1 MLAPFLLM
9 IAAASAGDDE
19 ATRLRDVFIAACVD
33 AQVPAHIVEEQ
44 PFEGKGK
51 AFERYVEG
59 AASRRLFALT
69 GLDNSYLV
77 FGEYQSNSTLEKRCG
92 VFSPKWNPAQ
102 VERAVFSSPRLTGS
116 GEFQP
121 PLGRMGYLE
130 AGVRH
135 GRSFST
141 EIAYGH
147 HRGRGYAMLTVYTPE
162 TAAARLEAGKQIGA
176 CSAGKKPE
184 VGNCSPGSLRR
195 ANQILW
201 SFNGS

>member
-1 MLAPFLLM
+1 MSVALLLM
-9 IAAASAGDDE
+9 AAAAPAGDDE
-19 ATRLRDVFIAACVD
+19 AIRLREVFIAACVD
-33 AQVPAHIVEEQ
+33 AQVPADSIEEQ
-44 PFEGKGK
+44 PFEGRGK

-59 AASRRLFALT
+59 ASARRLFALK

-77 FGEYQSNSTLEKRCG
+77 FGEYQNNSTLEKRCG

-102 VERAVFSSPRLTGS
+102 VERAVFSSPRLSEG

-130 AGVRH
+130 AGVKH
-135 GRSFST
+135 GRTYKT

-147 HRGRGYAMLTVYTPE
+147 SRSRGYVMLTVYTPQA
-162 TAAARLEAGKQIGA
+162 TAARLEAGKQISA
-176 CSAGKKPE
+176 CATGKKPE
-184 VGNCSPGSLRR
+184 NGNCSPGSLRR